1 MSNIAVFLPRSL
13 TGGEVTAVCLL
24 IVAGLGIMLVQ
35 GGEKIQ
41 KVVDS
46 KSRVKDVPEA
56 TLVDFLFAI
65 VLFVFKMISKI
76 PMSTTWC
83 FVGLL
88 AGREISFAIRKI
100 GDSTIKKS
108 FKMSAK
114 DLSAV
119 ILGFVISLIV
129 GVGANSVVRDGFFN

>member
-13 TGGEVTAVCLL
+13 TVGEFSAVVI
-24 IVAGLGIMLVQ
+24 IVIAGLGLMLVQ

-41 KVVDS
+41 KVVDA

-56 TLVDFLFAI
+56 TLIDLLFAV
-65 VLFVFKMISKI
+65 VLFVFKMHSKI

-88 AGREISFAIRKI
+88 AGREIAFAIRK
-100 GDSTIKKS
+100 
-108 FKMSAK
+108 
-114 DLSAV
+114 
-119 ILGFVISLIV
+119 V
-129 GVGANSVVRDGFFN
+129 GNQNMKGAFG